1 VLNPIVAR
9 RLQLKPSARPTDL
22 DSNNSTRSRSKAT
35 CAMICAP
42 FGFHA
47 MRGQIRVVHSDPRIP
62 GAIDDFLNSF
72 PSATREQA
80 IAALELA
87 REAAGRE
94 R

>member
-1 VLNPIVAR
+1 
-9 RLQLKPSARPTDL
+9 
-22 DSNNSTRSRSKAT
+22 
-35 CAMICAP
+35 
-42 FGFHA
+42 